1 MPKQPTVCTR
11 MEIAYSQSTNKVS
24 KMKRMI
30 EIDRYDGQNIY
41 HAKLHNCGV
50 LPGTLRIWT

>member
-1 MPKQPTVCTR
+1 MPTQPTVCTR
-11 MEIAYSQSTNKVS
+11 MEIAPQSVQSTDKVS

-50 LPGTLRIWT
+50 LSRLD